1 MERLSSRS
9 LLTGSLLTST
19 FSFPVEII
27 GKDIYLTLIYSRKGY
42 IPPKRPY
49 GFEALQRD
57 ILEFAV
63 RRLVPNGRLAMWM
76 PTASDEAVE
85 FPVPMHPNLEV
96 ISVCVQPFTN
106 CE

>member
-9 LLTGSLLTST
+9 SLTVFLLTST
-19 FSFPVEII
+19 LHISVILLGEII
-27 GKDIYLTLIYSRKGY
+27 HLTSIYSRKGY

-49 GFEALQRD
+49 GFEAMQRD

>member
-1 MERLSSRS
+1 M
-9 LLTGSLLTST
+9 
-19 FSFPVEII
+19 
-27 GKDIYLTLIYSRKGY
+27 
-42 IPPKRPY
+42 
-49 GFEALQRD
+49 QRD